1 MTSTTRH
8 SPEAGVS
15 LIEVMAALAIV
26 ALMGAIAVVM
36 LDARRTALDISADR
50 LTRALAEAR
59 QEALLSGRV
68 IGFSAAPDLRGW
80 AFHHYRDGRWRVIAD
95 HPALEAVRLPEGVRL
110 EVRQGAVAPRGGE
123 AAGDAPQVWFDPAG
137 FDAPFTYVLADGDQT
152 RTVSRLDDGRVRRG
166 SGDEAALAELGP

>member
-8 SPEAGVS
+8 IPEAGVS

-80 AFHHYRDGRWRVIAD
+80 AFHHYRDGRWRA
-95 HPALEAVRLPEGVRL
+95 ALYHR
-110 EVRQGAVAPRGGE
+110 VAPIDLVWVWPFEPAPDPDADPDAEPDPRP
-123 AAGDAPQVWFDPAG
+123 AAPSPGVETAG
-137 FDAPFTYVLADGDQT
+137 PEQPGA
-152 RTVSRLDDGRVRRG
+152 
-166 SGDEAALAELGP
+166 GPEEG